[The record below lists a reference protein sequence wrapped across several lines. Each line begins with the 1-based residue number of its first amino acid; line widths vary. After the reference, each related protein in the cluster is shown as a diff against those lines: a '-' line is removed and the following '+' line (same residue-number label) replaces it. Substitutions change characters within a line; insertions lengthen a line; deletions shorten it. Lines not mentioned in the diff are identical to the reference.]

1 MSARNAGDHCEVADL
16 EHPHPVHRNHRSHG
30 VVGSDRLGDVLQPL
44 QRRRM
49 GDVLQPADATSAV
62 FVAYGAHEHTAAA
75 SAGIIEC
82 GVHLVEP

>member
-1 MSARNAGDHCEVADL
+1 
-16 EHPHPVHRNHRSHG
+16 
-30 VVGSDRLGDVLQPL
+30 
-44 QRRRM
+44 M

-82 GVHLVEP
+82 GVHLVEA